1 MSGNVFQVTD
11 PVADRTACLIERLF
25 PSPRRFAL
33 KLWDQGAL
41 LSDGKVKL
49 PMSRADLYLPA

>member
-1 MSGNVFQVTD
+1 MSNTALRTAD
-11 PVADRTACLIERLF
+11 PVVDRSAGLMVRLF
-25 PSPRRFAL
+25 PSPRRFAV

-41 LSDGKVKL
+41 PSDGKEKL